1 MKKHHVFLLFS
12 FLLFFAVSVSA
23 TEKTIIVRNGGGDSL
38 IEHTLPAVVLAAAEN
53 APYIELH
60 VGMTSDNQL
69 VVFRDLTLNRLTDV
83 ANLFPERNREDGN
96 FYVIDFTLQ
105 EIRQLRL
112 HNVFETDSSAL
123 SMAIPTLQEELA
135 LIRRLEKIMGKKE
148 KTSAEYSM
156 GISLE
161 IKQPWFFHDHD
172 RDISSAILDTLQLYG
187 YTDRKSNLF
196 LQCFDPEE
204 LQRIHDRL
212 MPARQMDLP
221 LIQMVGN
228 EDIVEAR
235 QKILGEYIPYNYDWL
250 FTNSGRRILA
260 GYAAAL
266 ALPGSL
272 LLDREGNPI
281 LQDYTTT
288 LQQYGVRIFA
298 IQLKKRSEPFPA
310 YASDYPSLLLYF
322 LQKTAIDGLYCNSFQ
337 RTGKIVNTFE
347 EKEKRKADLPDFF
360 SSLKLTVPPTQHTVT
375 PKQSIKNFN
384 NLSSHGSLPS
394 L

>member
-1 MKKHHVFLLFS
+1 MKKHQTFLLFS
-12 FLLFFAVSVSA
+12 FLFVFTVSA
-23 TEKTIIVRNGGGDSL
+23 SAAEKTIIVRNGGGGDL
-38 IEHTLPAVVLAAAEN
+38 IEHTLPAVVLAATEN
-53 APYIELH
+53 TPYIELH

-69 VVFRDLTLNRLTDV
+69 IVFRDLNLNRLPDV
-83 ANLFPERNREDGN
+83 AHLFPGRNREDGN

-123 SMAIPTLQEELA
+123 SMAIPTLREELA
-135 LIRRLEKIMGKKE
+135 LIRRLENILKKE
-148 KTSAEYSM
+148 GKSSAEYSM

-161 IKQPWFFHDHD
+161 IKQPWFFHDRD
-172 RDISSAILDTLQLYG
+172 RDISSAILDTLLLYG
-187 YTDRKSNLF
+187 YTDRKSKLF

-204 LQRIHDRL
+204 LQRIHNIL

-228 EDIVEAR
+228 RDIIEAR
-235 QKILGEYIPYNYDWL
+235 QKILGEFIPYNYDWL

-266 ALPGSL
+266 ALPGDL
-272 LLDREGNPI
+272 LLDHEGNPI
-281 LQDYTTT
+281 LQNYTTT
-288 LQQYGVRIFA
+288 LQQYGVRILA

-310 YASDYPSLLLYF
+310 YATDYPALLQYF

-337 RTGKIVNTFE
+337 RTEKIINRFE
-347 EKEKRKADLPDFF
+347 EEEKRKADLPDFF
-360 SSLKLTVPPTQHTVT
+360 SSLKLTVPPTQHAAT
-375 PKQSIKNFN
+375 SEE
-384 NLSSHGSLPS
+384 SSKKLNKPSPQKSLPS

>member
-1 MKKHHVFLLFS
+1 MKKHHVFLLFF
-12 FLLFFAVSVSA
+12 FLLFWAVSVSA

-53 APYIELH
+53 TPYIELH

-148 KTSAEYSM
+148 KTSIEYSM

-221 LIQMVGN
+221 LIQMVGD

-235 QKILGEYIPYNYDWL
+235 QKILGEYTPYNYDWL

-266 ALPGSL
+266 ALPGNL
-272 LLDREGNPI
+272 LLDREGAPI
-281 LQDYTTT
+281 LQSYTAS

-310 YASDYPSLLLYF
+310 YAADYPSLLLYF

-384 NLSSHGSLPS
+384 NLPSQGSLPS

>member
-1 MKKHHVFLLFS
+1 MKKHAFFLLFS
-12 FLLFFAVSVSA
+12 CIALFGVSVSA
-23 TEKTIIVRNGGGDSL
+23 AEKIIIVRNGGGSEL
-38 IEHTLPAVVLAAAEN
+38 IEHTLPALVLAAAEKS
-53 APYIELH
+53 PYIELH

-69 VVFRDLTLNRLTDV
+69 IVFRDLTLNRLTDV
-83 ANLFPERNREDGN
+83 ADLFPGRNREDGN

-123 SMAIPTLQEELA
+123 SMAIPTLQEALA
-135 LIRRLEKIMGKKE
+135 LIRRLEKIKE
-148 KTSAEYSM
+148 EQENTSIEYSM

-161 IKQPWFFHDHD
+161 IKQPWFFHSHD
-172 RDISSAILDTLQLYG
+172 RDISSAILDTLLLYG

-204 LQRIHDRL
+204 LQRIHNNL

-228 EDIVEAR
+228 EDIIEAR
-235 QKILGEYIPYNYDWL
+235 QKILGEFIPYNYDWL

-281 LQDYTTT
+281 LQNYTAS
-288 LQQYGVRIFA
+288 LQQNGIRIFA

-310 YASDYPSLLLYF
+310 YAADYPSLLKYF
-322 LQKTAIDGLYCNSFQ
+322 LQKTAIDGLYCNSFP
-337 RTGKIVNTFE
+337 RTGKIINSFE
-347 EKEKRKADLPDFF
+347 EEEKRKADLPDFF
-360 SSLKLTVPPTQHTVT
+360 SSLKLTVPPTQHAAT
-375 PKQSIKNFN
+375 SEKNGEELN
-384 NLSSHGSLPS
+384 NLPSQKSLPS